1 MSESTSLQ
9 ETRTAE
15 RGERDIPALERR
27 VRVAQLH
34 KEFMLQVQ
42 GCLLKERCWL
52 VVERHSPD
60 MRWEWAKKKKKKI

>member
-1 MSESTSLQ
+1 M
-9 ETRTAE
+9 
-15 RGERDIPALERR
+15 
-27 VRVAQLH
+27 AQLH

-60 MRWEWAKKKKKKI
+60 MRWEWAKKKKKKSKQEGTAGSQKAREFGKNPRDKK